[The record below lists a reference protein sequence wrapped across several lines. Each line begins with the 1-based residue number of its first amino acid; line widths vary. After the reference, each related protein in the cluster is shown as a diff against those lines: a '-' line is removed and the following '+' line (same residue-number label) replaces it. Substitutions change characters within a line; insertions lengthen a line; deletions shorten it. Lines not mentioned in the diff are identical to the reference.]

1 MNDSLEVEVLWPI
14 KDYPIAAFLL
24 SAIKRPTTSSELTRL
39 SLPIINTGGYDVAN
53 WRCH

>member
-1 MNDSLEVEVLWPI
+1 LEVEVLWPI
-14 KDYPIAAFLL
+14 KDYPIAAFLF

-39 SLPIINTGGYDVAN
+39 SLPIINTGRYDVAN